1 MSAAEVVDLTDH
13 RGGTETPEAHELA
26 GPWWEHARCSRAG
39 PRVSEL
45 FFSQKPRDIAH
56 AKRICAA
63 CPVMAPC
70 LEGALVRREP
80 WGVWGGQLFLDGR
93 ILATKR
99 PRGRPRK
106 VPRPEDRVPLIPIPV
121 HLRHLAVVSS
131 P

>member
-1 MSAAEVVDLTDH
+1 MSAAEVVDLTDNQ
-13 RGGTETPEAHELA
+13 GTEATEVLQLA
-26 GPWWEHARCSRAG
+26 DPWWEHARCRTGG
-39 PRVSEL
+39 PEVGDV
-45 FFSQKPRDIAH
+45 FFSEKPRDIGH

-70 LEGALVRREP
+70 LEGAIVRREP
-80 WGVWGGQLFLDGR
+80 HGVWGGQLFRDGR

-106 VPRPEDRVPLIPIPV
+106 VPRPEDRVPQIPIPA
-121 HLRHLAVVSS
+121 HLRHLVVVAS